1 MNSCILMAT
10 IVRKP
15 ELRHTQD
22 ARAVTDTIVEFE
34 GGKPEEKSTLLVVG
48 WGNLAEE
55 IFANYS
61 VGDRI
66 IIEGRLSM
74 KTVEQKGHKE
84 KKAELVASRI
94 HRVEGATITS
104 NSSSKATSSD
114 ESVVTSST
122 RQSKKAIAQPT
133 PSESYSDY
141 AEVETTIPRKQPV
154 SAVEEDLDEIPFVR
168 PASLRTSETELQD
181 PWESEANRPGIWL
194 HGMRDLWV

>member
-34 GGKPEEKSTLLVVG
+34 GAKPEEKSTLLVVG

-66 IIEGRLSM
+66 IIEGVFR
-74 KTVEQKGHKE
+74 
-84 KKAELVASRI
+84 
-94 HRVEGATITS
+94 
-104 NSSSKATSSD
+104 
-114 ESVVTSST
+114 
-122 RQSKKAIAQPT
+122 
-133 PSESYSDY
+133 
-141 AEVETTIPRKQPV
+141 
-154 SAVEEDLDEIPFVR
+154 
-168 PASLRTSETELQD
+168 
-181 PWESEANRPGIWL
+181 
-194 HGMRDLWV
+194 

>member
-34 GGKPEEKSTLLVVG
+34 GSKPEEKSTLLVVG

-55 IFANYS
+55 IFAHYS

-74 KTVEQKGHKE
+74 KTVEQKGYKE

-94 HRVEGATITS
+94 HHVEGATIS
-104 NSSSKATSSD
+104 SIASSKATSFD
-114 ESVVTSST
+114 ESPATSSP
-122 RQSKKAIAQPT
+122 RQSKKAVAQTT

-141 AEVETTIPRKQPV
+141 AEVETTSPRKQPV
-154 SAVEEDLDEIPFVR
+154 STVDEDLDEIPF
-168 PASLRTSETELQD
+168 
-181 PWESEANRPGIWL
+181 
-194 HGMRDLWV
+194 

>member
-34 GGKPEEKSTLLVVG
+34 GSKPEEKSTLLVVG

-74 KTVEQKGHKE
+74 KTVEQKGYKE

-94 HRVEGATITS
+94 HRVEGETIS
-104 NSSSKATSSD
+104 SISSSKTTSFDESPATSNP
-114 ESVVTSST
+114 
-122 RQSKKAIAQPT
+122 RQSKKVETRST

-141 AEVETTIPRKQPV
+141 DEVETTAPRKQPV
-154 SAVEEDLDEIPFVR
+154 STVDEDLDEIPF
-168 PASLRTSETELQD
+168 
-181 PWESEANRPGIWL
+181 
-194 HGMRDLWV
+194 

>member
-34 GGKPEEKSTLLVVG
+34 GAKPEEKSTLLVVG

-94 HRVEGATITS
+94 HRVEGATIS
-104 NSSSKATSSD
+104 SSSSSKTTSD
-114 ESVVTSST
+114 EPVTSST
-122 RQSKKAIAQPT
+122 RQSKKAVAQPT
-133 PSESYSDY
+133 PSESFSDY

-168 PASLRTSETELQD
+168 SVDSRIVSVGLLD
-181 PWESEANRPGIWL
+181 PYEIVTQCPQVGII
-194 HGMRDLWV
+194 HNPKFI